1 LDLFSIFLC
10 FLELLS
16 LVEFDKL
23 ELPKEGT
30 RIKLENGK
38 LLVPDDPII
47 PFIEGDGIGREVINI
62 ARRVSDAGVKKA
74 YGGTHQITWLE
85 TYAGGKAK
93 EIYDKI
99 LPDDTI
105 SAIDHFIVGLKGP
118 VRTPVGGGYR
128 SVNVQLRQS
137 LDLYANIRPIFH
149 IEGVPTPILHPETVD
164 LVIFRE
170 NTEDLYGGLEWP
182 AESEPAK
189 QISDFLYQQL
199 KVETRVDAG
208 LGLKVISQYGTK
220 RIMRKAIQYALTHD
234 RKRITLVHKGN
245 IMKFTEGAFREWGYE
260 VAKEEFGDITI
271 TEKEL
276 EEKYNGTLPAGKI
289 IVNDRITDAMFQEI
303 LLRPGDYDILVAP
316 NLTGDYMS
324 DAAAALIGGLG
335 VAPGVNMGDHI
346 AVFEA
351 IHGTAPDIAG
361 KNIANPSSAIL
372 SGILMLEY
380 LGWQEAAN
388 VVFRAMRKTI
398 QSGQVTADLARLLKG
413 VSPIS
418 TTEFAELLIKNIS

>member
-1 LDLFSIFLC
+1 M
-10 FLELLS
+10 ELLS

-23 ELPKEGT
+23 ELPKKGT

-62 ARRVSDAGVKKA
+62 ARRILDAGVKKA
-74 YGGTHQITWLE
+74 YGGTYQITWLE

-105 SAIDHFIVGLKGP
+105 SAIAHFIVGLKGP

>member
-1 LDLFSIFLC
+1 MIK
-10 FLELLS
+10 
-16 LVEFDKL
+16 FDKL
-23 ELPKEGT
+23 ELPKEGE
-30 RIKLENGK
+30 RIKLENDE
-38 LLVPDDPII
+38 LLVPNAPII
-47 PFIEGDGIGREVINI
+47 PFVEGDGIGPEVINV
-62 ARRVSDAGVKKA
+62 ARNVLDAGVKNV
-74 YGGTHQITWLE
+74 YSGDRQINWLE
-85 TYAGGKAK
+85 IYAGGKAEEK
-93 EIYDKI
+93 YGVI

-105 SAIDHFIVGLKGP
+105 KAIAHFLISLKGP
-118 VRTPVGGGYR
+118 VRTPVSGGYR
-128 SVNVQLRQS
+128 SVNVQLRQR

-149 IEGVPTPILHPETVD
+149 IEGVPTPIVHPETVD

-182 AESEPAK
+182 AGSEPSK
-189 QISDFLYQQL
+189 QIVNFLFQQL
-199 KVETRVDAG
+199 NVETRKDAG
-208 LGLKVISQYGTK
+208 LGLKVISEYGTK
-220 RIMRKAIQYALTHD
+220 RIMRKAIQYALIHD

-245 IMKFTEGAFREWGYE
+245 IMKFTEGAFCEWGYK
-260 VAKEEFGDITI
+260 VAKEEFGNIII

-276 EEKYNGTLPAGKI
+276 EEEYYGTLPAGK
-289 IVNDRITDAMFQEI
+289 VLMNDRITDAMFQEL
-303 LLRPGDYDILVAP
+303 LLRPRNYDILVAP

-372 SGILMLEY
+372 SGMMMLEY

-388 VVFRAMRKTI
+388 IVFRAVRKTI
-398 QSGQVTADLARLLKG
+398 QSGKVTADLARLLKG
-413 VSPIS
+413 ISPVS
-418 TTEFAELLIKNIS
+418 TTEFADHVIANMK

>member
-1 LDLFSIFLC
+1 MTLSILF
-10 FLELLS
+10 FLELANV
-16 LVEFDKL
+16 VEFDKL

-30 RIKLENGK
+30 RIGIEKGELFI
-38 LLVPDDPII
+38 PHDPII

-62 ARRVSDAGVKKA
+62 ARRLLDEGVKKA
-74 YGGTHQITWLE
+74 YGGTHQIVWLE
-85 TYAGGKAK
+85 IYAGEKAEEK
-93 EIYDKI
+93 YGKI

-105 SAIDHFIVGLKGP
+105 SAIAHFIVSLKGP

-128 SVNVQLRQS
+128 SVNVKLRQS
-137 LDLYANIRPIFH
+137 LDLYANVRPIFH
-149 IEGVPTPILHPETVD
+149 IEGVPTPIVHPESVD

-189 QISDFLYQQL
+189 QIGNFLFQQL

-208 LGLKVISQYGTK
+208 LGLKVISEYGTK
-220 RIMRKAIQYALTHD
+220 RIMRKAILYAIKHD

-245 IMKFTEGAFREWGYE
+245 IMKFTEGAFKEWGYE
-260 VAKEEFGDITI
+260 IAKEEFGNITI

-276 EEKYNGTLPAGKI
+276 EEKHNGTLPAGKI
-289 IVNDRITDAMFQEI
+289 VVNDRITDAMFQEI

-380 LGWQEAAN
+380 LGWQKAAST
-388 VVFRAMRKTI
+388 VFRAVRKTI
-398 QSGQVTADLARLLKG
+398 QNGNVTADLARLLKG
-413 VSPIS
+413 ISPVS
-418 TTEFAELLIKNIS
+418 TTEFADYVIANMN

>member
-1 LDLFSIFLC
+1 LNLSILFL
-10 FLELLS
+10 LELSNLA
-16 LVEFDKL
+16 EFDKL

-30 RIKLENGK
+30 RVKIENGT
-38 LLVPDDPII
+38 LIVPNDPII
-47 PFIEGDGIGREVINI
+47 PFIEGDGIGREVINVS
-62 ARRVSDAGVKKA
+62 RRVLDEGVKKVYRGKKHLVWLKTYAGVK
-74 YGGTHQITWLE
+74 
-85 TYAGGKAK
+85 AK
-93 EIYDKI
+93 EKYGTL
-99 LPDDTI
+99 LPHDTI
-105 SAIDHFIVGLKGP
+105 KAISSSFVCLKGP
-118 VRTPVGGGYR
+118 VRTPVSGGYR
-128 SVNVQLRQS
+128 SINVQLRQS

-149 IEGVPTPILHPETVD
+149 IEGVPTPIVHPETVD

-182 AESEPAK
+182 AKSEPAK
-189 QISDFLYQQL
+189 QIGAFLFQQL

-208 LGLKVISQYGTK
+208 LGLKVISEYGTK
-220 RIMRKAIQYALTHD
+220 RIMRKAIQYALKHD

-260 VAKEEFGDITI
+260 VAKEEFGDITL

-276 EEKYNGTLPAGKI
+276 EEKYNGTLPVGKI
-289 IVNDRITDAMFQEI
+289 VVNDRITDAMFQEI
-303 LLRPGDYDILVAP
+303 LLRPWNYDILVAP

-324 DAAAALIGGLG
+324 DAAAALVGGLG

-380 LGWQEAAN
+380 LGWQDAASI
-388 VVFRAMRKTI
+388 VFRAVRKTI
-398 QSGQVTADLARLLKG
+398 QDGKVTDDLARLIKG
-413 VSPIS
+413 ISPVS
-418 TTEFAELLIKNIS
+418 TTEFADHVIANMS

>member
-1 LDLFSIFLC
+1 MTLSILFL
-10 FLELLS
+10 LELDN

-30 RIKLENGK
+30 RIGIENGK
-38 LLVPDDPII
+38 LLIPNDPII

-62 ARRVSDAGVKKA
+62 ARKVLDEGVKKA
-74 YGGTHQITWLE
+74 YGGTRQIVWLE

-93 EIYDKI
+93 EIYDHL

-105 SAIDHFIVGLKGP
+105 TALAHFFVGLKGP
-118 VRTPVGGGYR
+118 VRTPVSGGYR

-149 IEGVPTPILHPETVD
+149 TEGVPTPIVNPETVD

-189 QISDFLYQQL
+189 QIGNFLFQQL

-208 LGLKVISQYGTK
+208 LGLKVISEYGTK
-220 RIMRKAIQYALTHD
+220 RIMRKAIQYALKHD

-276 EEKYNGTLPAGKI
+276 EEKYGGTLPTGKI
-289 IVNDRITDAMFQEI
+289 VVNDRITDAMFQEI
-303 LLRPGDYDILVAP
+303 LLRPWNYDVLVAP

-372 SGILMLEY
+372 SGVMMLEY

-388 VVFRAMRKTI
+388 IVLSALQKTI
-398 QSGQVTADLARLLKG
+398 QSGLVTADLARLLKG
-413 VSPIS
+413 IKPVS
-418 TTEFAELLIKNIS
+418 TTEFADYVITNMN

>member
-1 LDLFSIFLC
+1 
-10 FLELLS
+10 LELAN
-16 LVEFDKL
+16 VVDFDKL

-30 RIKLENGK
+30 RIRIENGK
-38 LLVPDDPII
+38 LLIPHDPII

-62 ARRVSDAGVKKA
+62 ARKVLDEGVRKA
-74 YGGTHQITWLE
+74 YSGTHQIVWLQ
-85 TYAGGKAK
+85 TYAGGQAK
-93 EIYDKI
+93 EMYDGKL

-105 SAIDHFIVGLKGP
+105 TAIAHFFVGLKGP
-118 VRTPVGGGYR
+118 VRTPVSGGYR
-128 SVNVQLRQS
+128 SVNVQLRQC

-149 IEGVPTPILHPETVD
+149 IEGVPTPIVHPETVD

-189 QISDFLYQQL
+189 QIGDFLFQQL

-208 LGLKVISQYGTK
+208 LGLKVISEYGTK
-220 RIMRKAIQYALTHD
+220 RIMRKAIQYALQHD

-289 IVNDRITDAMFQEI
+289 VVNDRITDAMFQEI

-361 KNIANPSSAIL
+361 KNIANPS
-372 SGILMLEY
+372 
-380 LGWQEAAN
+380 
-388 VVFRAMRKTI
+388 F
-398 QSGQVTADLARLLKG
+398 
-413 VSPIS
+413 
-418 TTEFAELLIKNIS
+418 

>member
-1 LDLFSIFLC
+1 MTLSILF
-10 FLELLS
+10 FLELAN

-30 RIKLENGK
+30 RITIENGE
-38 LLVPDDPII
+38 LLIPNDPII

-62 ARRVSDAGVKKA
+62 ARKVLDEGVKKA
-74 YGGTHQITWLE
+74 YGGTHQIVWIE

-93 EIYDKI
+93 EKYGKI

-105 SAIDHFIVGLKGP
+105 NAIAHFFVGLKGP
-118 VRTPVGGGYR
+118 VRTPVSGGYR
-128 SVNVQLRQS
+128 SVNVELRQC

-149 IEGVPTPILHPETVD
+149 IEGVPTPIVHPETVD

-189 QISDFLYQQL
+189 QIGDFLFQQL

-208 LGLKVISQYGTK
+208 LGLKVISEYGTK
-220 RIMRKAIQYALTHD
+220 RIMRKAIQYALKHD

-245 IMKFTEGAFREWGYE
+245 IMKFTEGAFREWGFE

-271 TEKEL
+271 TEKEFD
-276 EEKYNGTLPAGKI
+276 EKYNGTLPAGKI
-289 IVNDRITDAMFQEI
+289 VVNDRITDAMFQEI
-303 LLRPGDYDILVAP
+303 LLRPWNYDILVAP

-380 LGWQEAAN
+380 LGWQEAASI
-388 VVFRAMRKTI
+388 VFRAVRKTI
-398 QSGQVTADLARLLKG
+398 QSGKVTADLARLLKG
-413 VSPIS
+413 ITPVS
-418 TTEFAELLIKNIS
+418 TTEFADLVIANMD

>member
-1 LDLFSIFLC
+1 
-10 FLELLS
+10 LELLS

-62 ARRVSDAGVKKA
+62 ARRVLDAGVKKA

-85 TYAGGKAK
+85 TYAGRKAK

-105 SAIDHFIVGLKGP
+105 SAIAHFIVGLKGP

>member
-1 LDLFSIFLC
+1 M
-10 FLELLS
+10 ELLS

-30 RIKLENGK
+30 RIKLDNGK

-62 ARRVSDAGVKKA
+62 ARRVLDAGVKKA

-105 SAIDHFIVGLKGP
+105 SAIAHFIVGLKGP

-324 DAAAALIGGLG
+324 DTAAALIGGLG

>member
-1 LDLFSIFLC
+1 MTLSKLF
-10 FLELLS
+10 FLELANV
-16 LVEFDKL
+16 VEFDKL
-23 ELPKEGT
+23 ELPKGRGT
-30 RIKLENGK
+30 HIRIEKDGLV
-38 LLVPDDPII
+38 VPDDPII
-47 PFIEGDGIGREVINI
+47 PYIEGDGIGREVINI
-62 ARRVSDAGVKKA
+62 ARKILDEGVKKVYRGKKHLA
-74 YGGTHQITWLE
+74 WFE
-85 TYAGGKAK
+85 TYAGGKAEEK
-93 EIYDKI
+93 YGVL

-105 SAIDHFIVGLKGP
+105 KALAYFLVGLKGP
-118 VRTPVGGGYR
+118 VMTPVKGYR
-128 SVNVQLRQS
+128 SVNVQLRQC

-149 IEGVPTPILHPETVD
+149 IEGVPTPIVHPETVD

-182 AESEPAK
+182 AKSEPAK
-189 QISDFLYQQL
+189 QISNFLFQQL
-199 KVETRVDAG
+199 KVKTRVDAG
-208 LGLKVISQYGTK
+208 LGLKVISEYGTK
-220 RIMRKAIQYALTHD
+220 RIMRKAIQYALKHD

-271 TEKEL
+271 TENEL
-276 EEKYNGTLPAGKI
+276 TEKYNGTLPAGKI
-289 IVNDRITDAMFQEI
+289 VVNDRITDAMFQEI
-303 LLRPGDYDILVAP
+303 LLRPGNYDILVAP

-372 SGILMLEY
+372 SGILLLEY
-380 LGWQEAAN
+380 LGWQKAASTA
-388 VVFRAMRKTI
+388 FRAVLKTI
-398 QSGQVTADLARLLKG
+398 QNGKVTADLARLLKG
-413 VSPIS
+413 LSPVS
-418 TTEFAELLIKNIS
+418 TTEFADYVIANMN